1 MLRLIITDHGE
12 DWSETGSICAV
23 CELPA
28 DRLTRKA
35 WRSLMDRIQGNYHL
49 GTLLSWNLVRVQ
61 STEDPWEISVP
72 WGLRT
77 YGEPVAFGQMGS
89 TYPDR
94 IWESAWR
101 WIGNHCQKCYGRE
114 YNNAD

>member
-1 MLRLIITDHGE
+1 
-12 DWSETGSICAV
+12 
-23 CELPA
+23 
-28 DRLTRKA
+28 
-35 WRSLMDRIQGNYHL
+35 MDRIQGNYYQ

-77 YGEPVAFGQMGS
+77 YGEPVAFGQMGC
-89 TYPDR
+89 TFPDR

-101 WIGNHCQKCYGRE
+101 WVGLTCQKIMERSFV
-114 YNNAD
+114 NAD